1 MLEYVEYIW
10 LEVNNRLIMSMICLV
25 SSLRSLASEVVRVID
40 EELSFRA
47 RISGHAIKDDSKII
61 SLPPNE
67 FHVMDDKATDY
78 DDMRCCCVCNQACIF
93 TAVACECDQK
103 NVACVRHYSQ
113 MCRCTK
119 EKRFMLG
126 K

>member
-1 MLEYVEYIW
+1 M
-10 LEVNNRLIMSMICLV
+10 
-25 SSLRSLASEVVRVID
+25 ID
-40 EELSFRA
+40 EELSFRS
-47 RISGHAIKDDSKII
+47 RISGTAIKDETKII
-61 SLPPNE
+61 SLPPND
-67 FHVMDDKATDY
+67 FTVMDDKVCIYKYTAVCTVIQRWDSSNLEYILICFYDSRQATDY

-103 NVACVRHYSQ
+103 NVSCVRHYSL